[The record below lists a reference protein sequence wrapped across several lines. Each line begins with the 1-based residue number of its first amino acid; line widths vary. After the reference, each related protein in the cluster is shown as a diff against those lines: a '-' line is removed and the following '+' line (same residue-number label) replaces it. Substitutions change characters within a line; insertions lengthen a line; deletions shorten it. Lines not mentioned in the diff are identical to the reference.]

1 MASAPISP
9 ISAGDGDDEARKQLV
24 ESVRLYREAKSE
36 ATPSEEKASKYAE
49 ALEFLQSSA
58 EAGNTNAQAQ
68 LGLFHE
74 EGVGGLPKD
83 VMKATEWLERAAAG
97 GSTRA
102 QAHLGLLYMMDEV
115 VPQDLP
121 KAKALLTM
129 AAEQEDDRE
138 EAARAMLCLGMWPA
152 KAQVPNN
159 KESVHWLIRG
169 IEAGKSV
176 EPQTDSV
183 KEGIKK
189 AEEMLEGIAERQ
201 LTVEIHG
208 HKKKE
213 FNGQK
218 GEGAGPHTACSQ

>member
-1 MASAPISP
+1 MR
-9 ISAGDGDDEARKQLV
+9 EAM
-24 ESVRLYREAKSE
+24 RLYREAKSE

-49 ALEFLQSSA
+49 ALQFLQSSA
-58 EAGNTNAQAQ
+58 EAGNANAQEQ

-74 EGVGGLPKD
+74 QGMGGLPKD
-83 VMKATEWLERAAAG
+83 IMKATEWLERAAAG

-102 QAHLGLLYMMDEV
+102 QARLGLLYMMDEV

-152 KAQVPNN
+152 KAQVLNV
-159 KESVHWLIRG
+159 KESVPWLIRS
-169 IEAGKSV
+169 IEAGKNV

-183 KEGIKK
+183 EGVIEQ
-189 AEEMLEGIAERQ
+189 AEEELEGIAERQ

-218 GEGAGPHTACSQ
+218 GEGAGHHTARSQ